1 MRISTSIRGGKSDTA
16 FPFPLSVRPKASC
29 TAARLWSKGSWKPD
43 GDGVFFSVAGRSV
56 ASPPREV
63 ARFRLGASVL
73 CEQGTRCEGHDGAYL
88 NSLSMVAVM
97 AGSPWPCAS
106 RGLDSL
112 AVRPGTAK
120 SDLAK
125 GKERWR

>member
-1 MRISTSIRGGKSDTA
+1 MRISTSILGGKSDTA

-63 ARFRLGASVL
+63 ARFRLARQCCARRERGVRAMTVL
-73 CEQGTRCEGHDGAYL
+73 T
-88 NSLSMVAVM
+88 
-97 AGSPWPCAS
+97 
-106 RGLDSL
+106 
-112 AVRPGTAK
+112 
-120 SDLAK
+120 
-125 GKERWR
+125 